1 MQLLLL
7 SLMSPLGTACTWG
20 ANALKRLDSLLLL
33 VEVDSHFFGFEK
45 VNHAHD
51 NHDTVGG
58 AHLPLSGLE
67 HVSGEPL
74 MSVTRGQCDARPTVT
89 FRAARHHRPLAGTK
103 LYRMVIEAQVC

>member
-7 SLMSPLGTACTWG
+7 SLMSPLGTAYTWG
-20 ANALKRLDSLLLL
+20 ANALKRLDSLFLL

-45 VNHAHD
+45 SQPCSTYSVR
-51 NHDTVGG
+51 G
-58 AHLPLSGLE
+58 ARLPLSGLE

-89 FRAARHHRPLAGTK
+89 FAAARHHRPLAGTK